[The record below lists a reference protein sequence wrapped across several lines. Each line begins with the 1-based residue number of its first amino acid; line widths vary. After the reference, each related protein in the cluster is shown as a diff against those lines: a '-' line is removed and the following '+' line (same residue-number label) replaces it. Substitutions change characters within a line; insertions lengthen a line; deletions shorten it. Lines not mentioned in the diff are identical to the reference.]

1 MIDALPHGVP
11 RAVRH
16 ATAVLALLAGAS
28 GALGQS
34 VSMSGSLGASKAL
47 LMIDGSPRTV
57 AVGSTVQGVKLVST
71 GSQESVVEV
80 AGKRV
85 VLRLGASQVN
95 LGGGAGGESGTRIV
109 LTAGLGGH
117 FITSGSINGQSTQ
130 FMVDTGASVVSIGQ
144 ADAERMGLKYK
155 QGRPGYA
162 NTANG
167 QVQVYNITLT
177 SVRIGDVEIQQV
189 AAIVLPA
196 PMNHVLLG
204 NSFLSRFQMTRNN
217 DVMTLERRF

>member
-1 MIDALPHGVP
+1 MHPTVS
-11 RAVRH
+11 RA
-16 ATAVLALLAGAS
+16 AAACLLLLGAGA
-28 GALGQS
+28 ALGQS

-47 LMIDGSPRTV
+47 LMIDGMPRTV

-71 GSQESVVEV
+71 GSQEAVVEV
-80 AGKRV
+80 GGKRV

-95 LGGGAGGESGTRIV
+95 LGGGGGGESGTRIV

-167 QVQVYNITLT
+167 QVPVYSITLT